1 MKKFNKSE
9 FYSGLLKKTQAEL
22 TKIWQNNDRINIKII
37 ESYFMDI
44 ELIHDFNVFEEKV
57 DLT

>member
-9 FYSGLLKKTQAEL
+9 FYSVLLKKTQAEL

-37 ESYFMDI
+37 ESYYDESDI
-44 ELIHDFNVFEEKV
+44 ENRP
-57 DLT
+57 